1 MQNEHVV
8 RFNLQFINH
17 TYNSYM

>member
-8 RFNLQFINH
+8 MFNLQFINH
-17 TYNSYM
+17 TYNWYM